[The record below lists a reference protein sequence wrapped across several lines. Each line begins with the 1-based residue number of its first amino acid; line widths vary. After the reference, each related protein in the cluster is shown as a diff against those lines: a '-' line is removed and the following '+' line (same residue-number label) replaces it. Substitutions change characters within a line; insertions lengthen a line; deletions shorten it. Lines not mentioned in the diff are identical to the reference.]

1 VKKIDVSEFK
11 ARIVELVGEVQATG
25 ETFVICEN
33 DKPFALLR
41 PPTKKTE
48 PADEEPPK

>member
-41 PPTKKTE
+41 PPTKKPP
-48 PADEEPPK
+48 PATEEPPK